1 MTTKQELH
9 RAIDELTDEQAQ
21 KIIRLIEVMQTDTSR
36 IHRNVDLTRYRGVLR
51 LTEDPLAYQERMR
64 NEWP

>member
-9 RAIDELTDEQAQ
+9 RAIDELTEEQVQ
-21 KIIRLIEVMQTDTSR
+21 KIIRVVEVIQSDTSG
-36 IHRNVDLTRYRGVLR
+36 IHRNIDITRYSGVLR
-51 LTEDPLAYQERMR
+51 LTEDPVAYQERMR

>member
-9 RAIDELTDEQAQ
+9 RAIDELSEDQVQ
-21 KIIRLIEVMQTDTSR
+21 KIIRLVEVMQPDTSP
-36 IHRNVDLTRYRGVLR
+36 IHRNVDLTCYRGVLR